1 VERAPDLLTLGK
13 AAPRWRVHLCFG
25 PNCSPRGS
33 QALFPILQQAIA
45 DAGLTDQVEVI
56 ASTCRN
62 RCDYGPSMNVYPG
75 PTFYNELTPEA
86 IEEIVREHLV
96 GGHPVARWFFR
107 PSLFNPGRAR
117 SAS

>member
-1 VERAPDLLTLGK
+1 MERSSNALNQFGT
-13 AAPRWRVHLCFG
+13 APRWRVHLCFG

-33 QALFPILQQAIA
+33 QALMPVLQQAIA
-45 DAGLTDQVEVI
+45 AAGIASEVEVI

-75 PTFYNELTPEA
+75 PTFYNELTSEA

-96 GGHPVARWFFR
+96 AGRPVPRWFFR
-107 PSLFNPGRAR
+107 PAVIGSTRTR
-117 SAS
+117 W